1 MHTMGN
7 SLLYG
12 DNLPIMRDRIADESV
27 DLVYLDP
34 PFNSDLNYNVLF
46 KADGLRSDEAQ
57 MTAFKDTWTWD
68 AAAQVAFD
76 DLQDARNPTLVNFVN
91 ALHGSLAR
99 SPMLA
104 YLVNMALR
112 IAEIHRVLK
121 VTGSVYLH
129 CDPTASHYLKML
141 MDAVF
146 LPTNFRS
153 EIIWRRTG
161 SHNKAK
167 RWAPI
172 HDVIL
177 FYTKSNSYTWNHP
190 RRPFM
195 LGHVKDNFIEDP
207 IGIYKTNYYGN
218 VLTGSGTRGGESGK
232 PWHGFDPT
240 AKGRHWAV
248 PGKIWEEVGVDPE
261 GLTQH
266 QKLDLLLEKG
276 FITITDGDAW
286 PMYERTISTS
296 DGPAAPDVWAYQ
308 PYTEGTVFGT
318 DQGIDADV
326 RWLSPQDAERLGYP
340 TQKPFGI
347 LKQMLSA
354 SSMPGDLVLDPFCG
368 CGTTIAAAQILARRW
383 IGIDISPFAI
393 ELIRRQRLEGAFP
406 HLKLGVDYEIKG
418 LPTTL
423 EGARMMAEQDR
434 DRKSFEIWAVS
445 KVDGIPN
452 DKKGADKGI
461 NGRIPF
467 RPDGKTT
474 KFAVVSVKSGKLKPD
489 DIRALVSVAQRE
501 ELSSL
506 GFGVLISLNEP
517 TAGMRADAASAG
529 TVEFHGNRY
538 PLVQFLTVEEIL
550 KGKKPHLPLVDPSV
564 GYGKRAGLADLQDKL
579 L

>member
-1 MHTMGN
+1 MREISN

-12 DNLPIMRDRIADESV
+12 DNLPVMRERIDDESV

-46 KADGLRSDEAQ
+46 KADGLHSDEAQ
-57 MTAFKDTWTWD
+57 VTAFKDTWTWD
-68 AAAQVAFD
+68 AAAQTAFD
-76 DLQDARNPTLVNFVN
+76 ELQSVRNPTLVSFVN
-91 ALHGSLAR
+91 ALDGALAR

-104 YLVNMALR
+104 YLVNMAPR
-112 IAEIHRVLK
+112 IVEIHRVLK
-121 VTGSVYLH
+121 PTGSAYLH

-146 LPTNFRS
+146 WPANFRS
-153 EIIWRRTG
+153 EIVWRRTG
-161 SHNKAK
+161 SHNKAR

-177 FYTKSNSYTWNHP
+177 FYTKSNDYTWTNP
-190 RRPFM
+190 RRPYM
-195 LGHVKDNFIEDP
+195 LGHVKDNFVEEHD
-207 IGIYKTNYYGN
+207 GVYKTNYYGN

-232 PWHGFDPT
+232 PWRGFDPT

-248 PGKIWEEVGVDPE
+248 PGKIWDEAGIDPA

-266 QKLDLLLEKG
+266 EKLDLLFERG
-276 FITITDGDAW
+276 FITIADGEAW
-286 PMYERTISTS
+286 PMYERTITAN
-296 DGPAAPDVWAYQ
+296 DGPAAPDIWAYQ

-318 DQGIDADV
+318 EFGIDADV

-340 TQKPFGI
+340 TQKPLGI
-347 LKQMLSA
+347 LKHILNA
-354 SSMPGDLVLDPFCG
+354 SSRPGDLVLDPFCG
-368 CGTTIAAAQILARRW
+368 CGTTIEAAQILARRW

-406 HLKLGVDYEIKG
+406 HLRAGVDYKIEG
-418 LPTTL
+418 LPTTVD
-423 EGARMMAEQDR
+423 GARMMAEQDK
-434 DRKSFEIWAVS
+434 DRKAFEIWAVS

-461 NGRIPF
+461 DGRIPF

-474 KFAVVSVKSGKLKPD
+474 KFAVVSVKSGKLKAD
-489 DIRALVSVAQRE
+489 DVRALASVAKRE
-501 ELSSL
+501 EASSL
-506 GFGVLISLNEP
+506 GFGVLVVLNAP
-517 TAGMRADAASAG
+517 TAGMKADAASAG
-529 TVEFHGNRY
+529 TVEMHGNRY
-538 PLVQFLTVEEIL
+538 PLVQILTIEAIL

-564 GYGKRAGLADLQDKL
+564 GYGKRASPANIQGSL